1 MMKKYKTKNAS
12 NLKNFTNLTNLTNLT
27 KFQLPPWG
35 IEGAISK

>member
-12 NLKNFTNLTNLTNLT
+12 NLKNFTNFTNL

-35 IEGAISK
+35 IEGAVPK